1 MSDQRIY
8 ELFEIWAREKIAE
21 DEKKVELLKLRQKKL
36 GRKIKGKNKQIMKIS
51 KNTLKILKTIRK
63 RKNEKNSKILKIF

>member
-21 DEKKVELLKLRQKKL
+21 DEKKVELLKLR
-36 GRKIKGKNKQIMKIS
+36 
-51 KNTLKILKTIRK
+51 
-63 RKNEKNSKILKIF
+63 